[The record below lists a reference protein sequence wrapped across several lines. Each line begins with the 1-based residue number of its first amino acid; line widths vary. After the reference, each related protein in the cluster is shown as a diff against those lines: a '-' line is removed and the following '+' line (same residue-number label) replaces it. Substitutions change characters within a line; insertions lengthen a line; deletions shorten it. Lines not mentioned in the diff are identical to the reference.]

1 MKLRRCLALAAICV
15 ISLSAETPKG
25 TVPRATAQRYPAHA
39 EQSGAGIGV
48 TLLTQSEVHNAF
60 ASDVNKCCI
69 VVEVALYP
77 PKDSTMAVSLKDFV
91 LRVTGTDIA
100 ARPSGA
106 KVLAA
111 KLQKKAESPHDR
123 DVTVSPTV
131 GVGYDS
137 GGYYDPATGQR
148 RAGGVYTSTGVG
160 VGIGG
165 SGPQPG
171 SRDVDRNTMELE
183 LSEKGLPE
191 GEASAPVSGYLYFA
205 LPPAKDKSPKD
216 KSKDKNATTHQLE
229 YNLYGNK
236 VMLNLP

>member
-25 TVPRATAQRYPAHA
+25 TVPRTTSERYAAHA
-39 EQSGAGIGV
+39 EQSGVGVGV

-77 PKDSTMAVSLKDFV
+77 PKDSTVAVSLNDFV

-111 KLQKKAESPHDR
+111 KLQKKAEPEGR
-123 DVTVSPTV
+123 DVTISPNV

-137 GGYYDPATGQR
+137 GGYYDPVTGQR

-165 SGPQPG
+165 SRPQSG

-191 GEASAPVSGYLYFA
+191 GETSAPVSGYLYFA
-205 LPPAKDKSPKD
+205 LPPSKD
-216 KSKDKNATTHQLE
+216 KSKDKKATTHQLE

-236 VMLNLP
+236 MVLNLP

>member
-1 MKLRRCLALAAICV
+1 MKLSRCLALTAILV
-15 ISLSAETPKG
+15 LSLSAQTPRG

-39 EQSGAGIGV
+39 EQSGVGIGV
-48 TLLTQSEVHNAF
+48 TLLTSSEIHNAF

-77 PKDSTMAVSLKDFV
+77 PKDSTMAVSLNDFV
-91 LRVTGTDIA
+91 LRVTGTETA

-111 KLQKKAESPHDR
+111 KLQKKAEPPQGR
-123 DVTVSPTV
+123 DVTISPTV

-148 RAGGVYTSTGVG
+148 RGGGVYTSTGVG
-160 VGIGG
+160 VGVGG
-165 SGPQPG
+165 SRPQPG
-171 SRDVDRNTMELE
+171 SRDVDRSTMELE

-191 GEASAPVSGYLYFA
+191 GEAAAPVSGYLYFA
-205 LPPAKDKSPKD
+205 LPPAKDKSKD
-216 KSKDKNATTHQLE
+216 KATTHQLE

-236 VMLNLP
+236 VVLNLP